1 VRQAI
6 RKDKYKGIFLLD
18 FAYHA
23 NGYLDMS
30 AATFKHLRQSGLQLL
45 LALSLSACA
54 TKFTLPT
61 QPAEHLGNDIRQLQ
75 HWQASGKASTRVFGK
90 TVSGTFSWQRIG
102 DGFEAEG
109 AGPLDQGRTTVIGQE
124 GMVLIQNSS
133 IGTLYT
139 DDPEKLTEEL
149 AYTPIPPFH
158 LNAWLSGWP
167 KEAETAISALPADQ
181 GVREFHERGWHIQ
194 VISEQIVDNYRIPER
209 IIMTWDHRRVIV
221 AINSW
226 QATTP

>member
-1 VRQAI
+1 
-6 RKDKYKGIFLLD
+6 
-18 FAYHA
+18 
-23 NGYLDMS
+23 MS
-30 AATFKHLRQSGLQLL
+30 AVSLKHVGQLALQLL
-45 LALSLSACA
+45 LAITLSACA
-54 TKFTLPT
+54 TKFSHPI
-61 QPAEHLGNDIRQLQ
+61 QPAADAGKDIRQLS

-102 DGFEAEG
+102 EGFEAEG
-109 AGPLDQGRTTVIGQE
+109 AGPLGQGQTVVVGQE

-167 KEAETAISALPADQ
+167 KEAETAINVLPADQ

-194 VISEQIVDNYRIPER
+194 VISEQIVDNYRVPER
-209 IIMTWDHRRVIV
+209 IVMTWDHRRVVV
-221 AINSW
+221 AINTW
-226 QATTP
+226 QAKSP